1 MIRQPSSHHK
11 IDYKKEGMIMSKQI
25 IISVGRE
32 FGSGGH
38 EIAERL
44 AKHYDIPLYDKEIFD
59 HVEEKGS
66 ISVDVARHFDE
77 KPVNPIFY
85 PVAIDGSYLPLE
97 QTVANH
103 IFDFI
108 RTKGE
113 KEKESFVIVGRCA
126 EYVLRDNPA
135 MISMFI
141 LGDKES
147 KMKRVM
153 EKYGLDEKSALNRMK
168 REDKMRKTYHN
179 FYADGKWGDSRSYD
193 ICVDSS
199 TLGIDKT
206 LETLI
211 AYVDAFLR

>member
-1 MIRQPSSHHK
+1 M
-11 IDYKKEGMIMSKQI
+11 GKQI

-44 AKHYDIPLYDKEIFD
+44 AKHYNIPLYDKEIFD

-66 ISVDVARHFDE
+66 ISADVAKYFDE
-77 KPVNPIFY
+77 KPVNTMFY
-85 PVAIDGSYLPLE
+85 PMSFDGSYIPLE

-113 KEKESFVIVGRCA
+113 QEQQSFVIVGRCA
-126 EYVLRDNPA
+126 EYVLRDNPN
-135 MISMFI
+135 MISLFI
-141 LGDKES
+141 LGDREV

-153 EKYGLDEKSALNRMK
+153 EKYDLDEKGALNRMK
-168 REDKMRKTYHN
+168 KADKMRKTYHN

-193 ICVDSS
+193 LCVNSS

-211 AYVDAFLR
+211 TYIDASMRDK

>member
-1 MIRQPSSHHK
+1 M
-11 IDYKKEGMIMSKQI
+11 GKQI

-44 AKHYDIPLYDKEIFD
+44 AKHYNIPLYGKEIFQ
-59 HVEEKGS
+59 HVEEKGA
-66 ISVDVARHFDE
+66 ISADVARYFDE

-85 PVAIDGSYLPLE
+85 PVSMDGSYLPLE

-126 EYVLRDNPA
+126 EYVLRDNPN
-135 MISMFI
+135 MVSIFI
-141 LGDKES
+141 LGDKEV
-147 KMKRVM
+147 KKQRVM
-153 EKYGLDEKSALNRMK
+153 QKYELDEKGALNRMK
-168 REDKMRKTYHN
+168 KEDKMRKTYHN

-193 ICVDSS
+193 SCVNSS
-199 TLGIDKT
+199 TLGIEKT
-206 LETLI
+206 RESLI
-211 AYVDAFLR
+211 AYIDAFMK